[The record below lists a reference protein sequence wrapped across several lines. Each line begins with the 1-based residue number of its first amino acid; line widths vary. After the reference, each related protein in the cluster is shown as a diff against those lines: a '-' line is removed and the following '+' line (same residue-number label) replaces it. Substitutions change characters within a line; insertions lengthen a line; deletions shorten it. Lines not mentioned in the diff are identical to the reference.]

1 MSRYGTERVQCRQSI
16 AGHGRV
22 QLVNS
27 NKLATLSF
35 KLILADS
42 CVGHLMRSFQWVLV
56 MSVDTMGSCCNPE
69 N

>member
-1 MSRYGTERVQCRQSI
+1 MVSKLPREALSYSVDREPVVYLKDQYCPATERVQCRQSI

-35 KLILADS
+35 KS
-42 CVGHLMRSFQWVLV
+42 
-56 MSVDTMGSCCNPE
+56 
-69 N
+69 